1 MMRIHF
7 HYTLLTL
14 MFSLAMLGY
23 CRDRPAPPPSRYG
36 FTFVIDANSLPKGV
50 TIREVHSET
59 SIRYFIRNTSHVS
72 LIINERFQ
80 NNRLVSGAKLVSGE
94 VLNYFPNGVPMAG
107 KRHLKGWQS
116 PFGKIPE
123 TLLYIKEPKKIYEG
137 RSAGLTRKVPPE
149 EKLSIAAKLNEKP
162 YEISGTIHFHLNK
175 AYDTFHRIKIPK
187 PKTPGR

>member
-1 MMRIHF
+1 MRRIHF
-7 HYTLLTL
+7 HYALLTL
-14 MFSLAMLGY
+14 MFSITLSGY

-36 FTFVIDANSLPKGV
+36 FTFVIDAKSLPKGV
-50 TIREVHSET
+50 TIREVRSET
-59 SIRYFIRNTSHVS
+59 SIRYFIKNTSDMP

-137 RSAGLTRKVPPE
+137 RKVGLTRKLPPE
-149 EKLSIAAKLNEKP
+149 EKLSIAANLNGKP
-162 YEISGTIHFHLNK
+162 YEILGTIHFHLNK

-187 PKTPGR
+187 PKPPGR